1 MAKRVH
7 GIITAILEIIRFV
20 SEMRNRD
27 KGGHSQYSNWQ
38 LLIVY
43 SMQEGFGCRERMGA
57 AWIWNCFDL
66 FLPRLI
72 LAPFDRP
79 LSEERIVWVQP

>member
-43 SMQEGFGCRERMGA
+43 SMQEGLDVGKEWALHGSGTVSTCFG
-57 AWIWNCFDL
+57 
-66 FLPRLI
+66 P
-72 LAPFDRP
+72 
-79 LSEERIVWVQP
+79 V